1 MKTRTFFLS
10 VLLSAFF
17 LIPADVSAGH
27 VVEDRFTETF
37 SGISAGSV
45 FKVFI
50 TQGEDFSVELHAPE
64 EHLENIEVKVE
75 DNILHISYTGRNRRL
90 RDMEVH
96 ITAPVYTYLNASGAS
111 RIESKNNIT
120 ASSLELIVSGASS
133 MDLNL
138 GVENL
143 KTVISGASSITLRG
157 EAQAHE
163 LISSGVSS
171 VRAYD
176 LATQTTDVKSSGT
189 SSVRITVKNAIIAE
203 ASGTSSITVRGNPPN
218 AQYSAS
224 SAASVR
230 GIDAAAPRDTSVID
244 PVDDADTLV
253 VRIGDREVVF
263 PEGTRPEIRKRKTP
277 RATWQNTWTGFYL
290 GINGYVSPS
299 GSFSLDDE
307 ASFMD
312 LEYNNSVSVNLN
324 LWQQN
329 LAIIRGKN
337 SNFGMFT
344 GLGIGWN
351 NYRFEQNIRLVH
363 DDDQITHYTDTLHN
377 FRKNKLTISHLNA
390 PLMFEFQTHQNSR
403 YSQFHMAAGVNAGL
417 RLRSHTKYVYREDGS
432 REKEKEFKSYDLAP
446 FRYEAIVRIGWGR
459 INLFAT
465 YALNSMFKDDKWP
478 EIYPVNIGIRIIN
491 F

>member
-1 MKTRTFFLS
+1 MKTRALFLS
-10 VLLSAFF
+10 VLLSAF
-17 LIPADVSAGH
+17 LLTPDSLSAQQ

-37 SGISAGSV
+37 TGISAGSV
-45 FKVFI
+45 FKVYI
-50 TQGEDFSVELHAPE
+50 TQGDDFSVELHAPE
-64 EHLENIEVKVE
+64 EHLDNIEIKVSK
-75 DNILHISYTGRNRRL
+75 DILHMNYTGRSRRL
-90 RDMEVH
+90 RDLEMHV
-96 ITAPVYTYLNASGAS
+96 TAPIFTYLNASGAS
-111 RIESKNNIT
+111 RIESKNAIT
-120 ASSLELIVSGASS
+120 ANSLELIVSGASS
-133 MDLNL
+133 MDLTTE
-138 GVENL
+138 VEKL

-157 EAQAHE
+157 EAHAHE
-163 LISSGVSS
+163 LIASGVSS

-176 LATQTTDVKSSGT
+176 LETQKTDVKSSGT
-189 SSVRITVKNAIIAE
+189 SSVRITVRNTIIAE

-218 AQYSAS
+218 AQSSAS
-224 SAASVR
+224 AAANVR
-230 GIDAAAPRDTSVID
+230 GIDAANIIDTSVVEA
-244 PVDDADTLV
+244 VDEEDTLV

-263 PEGTRPEIRKRKTP
+263 PDGKRPEVRKRRAP
-277 RATWQNTWTGFYL
+277 RASWQNTWTGFYL

-299 GSFSLDDE
+299 GSFSLDEE
-307 ASFMD
+307 ARFMD

-344 GLGIGWN
+344 GLGVGWN

-363 DDDQITHYTDTLHN
+363 DDDQITHFTDTIHN

-459 INLFAT
+459 VNLFAT
-465 YALNSMFKDDKWP
+465 YALNSMFKDEKWP
-478 EIYPVNIGIRIIN
+478 EIYPVNIGIRVIN

>member
-1 MKTRTFFLS
+1 MKTRALFLS
-10 VLLSAFF
+10 VLLSAF
-17 LIPADVSAGH
+17 LLTPDSLSAQQ

-37 SGISAGSV
+37 TGISAGSV
-45 FKVFI
+45 FKVYI
-50 TQGEDFSVELHAPE
+50 TQGDDFSVELHAPE
-64 EHLENIEVKVE
+64 EHLDNIEIKVSR
-75 DNILHISYTGRNRRL
+75 DILHMNYTGRSRRL
-90 RDMEVH
+90 RDLEMHV
-96 ITAPVYTYLNASGAS
+96 TAPIFTYLNASGAS
-111 RIESKNNIT
+111 RIESKNAIT
-120 ASSLELIVSGASS
+120 ANSLELIVSGASS
-133 MDLNL
+133 MDLTTE
-138 GVENL
+138 VEKL

-157 EAQAHE
+157 EAHAHE
-163 LISSGVSS
+163 LIASGVSS

-176 LATQTTDVKSSGT
+176 LETQKTDVKSSGT
-189 SSVRITVKNAIIAE
+189 SSVRITVRNTIIAE

-218 AQYSAS
+218 AQSSAS
-224 SAASVR
+224 AAANVR
-230 GIDAAAPRDTSVID
+230 GIDAANIIDTSVVEA
-244 PVDDADTLV
+244 VDEEDTLV

-263 PEGTRPEIRKRKTP
+263 PDGKRPEVRKRRAP
-277 RATWQNTWTGFYL
+277 RASWQNTWTGFYL

-299 GSFSLDDE
+299 GSFSLDEE
-307 ASFMD
+307 ARFMD

-344 GLGIGWN
+344 GLGVGWN

-363 DDDQITHYTDTLHN
+363 DDDQITHFTDTIHN

-459 INLFAT
+459 VNLFAT
-465 YALNSMFKDDKWP
+465 YALNSMFKDEKWP
-478 EIYPVNIGIRIIN
+478 EIYPVNIGIRVIN

>member
-1 MKTRTFFLS
+1 MKTRPLFLS
-10 VLLSAFF
+10 VLLSAI
-17 LIPADVSAGH
+17 LIIPASVLAGQ
-27 VVEDRFTETF
+27 VVEDRFAETF
-37 SGISAGSV
+37 TGISAGSV

-50 TQGEDFSVELHAPE
+50 TQGDDFSVELHTPE
-64 EHLENIEVKVE
+64 EHLENIETKVE
-75 DNILHISYTGRNRRL
+75 NNILHINYTGRSRRL
-90 RDMEVH
+90 RDLEMHV
-96 ITAPVYTYLNASGAS
+96 TAPIYNYLNASGAS
-111 RIESKNNIT
+111 RIVSENLLT
-120 ASSLELIVSGASS
+120 APSLEVIVSGASN
-133 MDLNL
+133 MNLGL

-157 EAQAHE
+157 EAHTHE

-176 LATQTTDVKSSGT
+176 LETQTTDVKSSGT
-189 SSVRITVKNAIIAE
+189 SRVRITVSNAIIAE
-203 ASGTSSITVRGNPPN
+203 ASGTSSITVRGNPSN

-224 SAASVR
+224 TAASIR
-230 GIDAAAPRDTSVID
+230 GIDAANIRDTSVID
-244 PVDDADTLV
+244 PADDADTLV
-253 VRIGDREVVF
+253 VRVGDREVVF
-263 PEGTRPEIRKRKTP
+263 PDGKRPEVRKRKAP
-277 RATWQNTWTGFYL
+277 RARWQNTWTGFYL

-307 ASFMD
+307 ARFMD

-344 GLGIGWN
+344 GLGVGWN
-351 NYRFEQNIRLVH
+351 NYRFENNIRLVH
-363 DDDQITHYTDTLHN
+363 DDDQVTHFTDTIHS
-377 FRKNKLTISHLNA
+377 FRKNKLTVSHLNA

-432 REKEKEFKSYDLAP
+432 REKDKEFKSYDLAP

-459 INLFAT
+459 VNLFAT